1 MIDESTNGY
10 VVGNMAST
18 FYVGMASGNAEI
30 KTPAELLAML
40 RAANAPSCSGRSGGV
55 VCLGRSELE
64 IES

>member
-1 MIDESTNGY
+1 
-10 VVGNMAST
+10 MAST
-18 FYVGMASGNAEI
+18 FDVGMASGNAEI

-40 RAANAPSCSGRSGGV
+40 RAANAPSCSGRSGGI